1 MYNEGVFQFHSD
13 GTMTEGSNLSSSTGS
28 SARPLQSGTLR
39 RDNDFC
45 QDSATE
51 QWATP

>member
-13 GTMTEGSNLSSSTGS
+13 GIMKAATSPVSDSLTG
-28 SARPLQSGTLR
+28 PLQSDILY
-39 RDNDFC
+39 RDNDFL

-51 QWATP
+51 LGAVP